1 MITALLRRRR
11 PDPPDLNQPVV
22 VRRPPFSPAPGFLLR
37 SLGVLAIAAV
47 AFLALRGTVQSQVS
61 DAIDRMV
68 TSEREPEV
76 EEASLEINVL
86 STADAPLENG
96 STGPAVVDL
105 QRILNYFGF
114 DAGTPDGSY
123 GNRTSEAVRLYEL
136 SRRLDP
142 DGIADERT
150 LAVLL
155 DDAAR
160 EAALPP
166 SATTT
171 TAPGQPG
178 VEDPLDPNNT
188 FGQGDG
194 TAPVDTDLDDD
205 GVPDI
210 EAGGTPVP
218 TTTAPTA
225 PTATTAPSG

>member
-1 MITALLRRRR
+1 VITALLRRRR

-22 VRRPPFSPAPGFLLR
+22 VRRPPFSPAPGFVLR
-37 SLGVLAIAAV
+37 SLGVVAVVAIA
-47 AFLALRGTVQSQVS
+47 FFALRGTVQREVS

-76 EEASLEINVL
+76 EEASLDIKVL
-86 STADAPLENG
+86 STADAPLEAG

-114 DAGTPDGSY
+114 DAGTPDGAY
-123 GNRTSEAVRLYEL
+123 GNRTSEAVRMYEL

-155 DDAAR
+155 DDVSRQAS
-160 EAALPP
+160 LP
-166 SATTT
+166 AGATT
-171 TAPGQPG
+171 TAPGQADPD
-178 VEDPLDPNNT
+178 DPLADPDGT

-210 EAGGTPVP
+210 EAGGTPSSS
-218 TTTAPTA
+218 TTTSTP
-225 PTATTAPSG
+225 